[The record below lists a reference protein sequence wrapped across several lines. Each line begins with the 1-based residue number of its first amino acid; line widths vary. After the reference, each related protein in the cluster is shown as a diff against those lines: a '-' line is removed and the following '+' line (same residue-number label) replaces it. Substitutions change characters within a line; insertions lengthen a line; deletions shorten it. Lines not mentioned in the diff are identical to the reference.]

1 MSENPMIPA
10 PQYTLFE
17 AMGVN
22 LAMSHRAL
30 AEVRALARMPGPPG
44 DTGPEG
50 KHGAKGEPG
59 EKGERGEPGNP
70 GAIGPPGIDGKPG
83 ERGEKGERGEPGK
96 QGDIGLPGVDGKPGE
111 RGQKGEPGRNA
122 ADLTYLQDYAAEQV
136 GRAFKTAT
144 VTTPD
149 GGRTLR
155 WAIGNTVHEI
165 KTAIVLDAGV
175 WKEGTSY
182 AAGDGVTLG
191 GSFFIAQTGT
201 SAKPGKSDEWRLA
214 VKRGNDGRDLRPDE
228 KRALEPLRLK

>member
-1 MSENPMIPA
+1 MIPA
-10 PQYTLFE
+10 PQYTLIEGF
-17 AMGVN
+17 GVC
-22 LAMSHRAL
+22 LAMCHRAL

-59 EKGERGEPGNP
+59 EKG
-70 GAIGPPGIDGKPG
+70 D
-83 ERGEKGERGEPGK
+83 RGEPGK
-96 QGDIGLPGVDGKPGE
+96 QGDIGSPGLDGKPGE

-155 WAIGNTVHEI
+155 WVIGETVHEI

-175 WKEGTSY
+175 WKEGATY
-182 AAGDGVTLG
+182 VAGDGVTLG
-191 GSFFIAQTGT
+191 GSFFIAQAETA
-201 SAKPGKSDEWRLA
+201 AKPGKSDDWRLA
-214 VKRGNDGRDLRPDE
+214 VKRGSDGRDARTDE
-228 KRALEPLRLK
+228 KRDLEPLRFK